1 MTGLRR
7 GWVLVAL
14 VGLIA
19 ALGIAVQVLGT
30 NSPPATAQAAT
41 QPCFSCDARHAH
53 LHAAPIHAL
62 EAQQ

>member
-1 MTGLRR
+1 MTGVRR

-14 VGLIA
+14 VDLIA
-19 ALGIAVQVLGT
+19 ALGIGAHVVGT

-53 LHAAPIHAL
+53 LYAAPIHAL
-62 EAQQ
+62 EAQE